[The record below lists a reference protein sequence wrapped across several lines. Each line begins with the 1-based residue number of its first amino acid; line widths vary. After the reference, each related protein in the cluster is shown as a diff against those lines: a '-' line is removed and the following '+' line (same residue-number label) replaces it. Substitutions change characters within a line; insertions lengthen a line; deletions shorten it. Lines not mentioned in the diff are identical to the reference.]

1 MPEDKINNVPEWR
14 VEFHRK
20 IKWLLIF
27 RFLIILILF
36 IAVIL
41 FFPESKEIRI
51 LLVLYGVVTLGYLGS
66 LYYWDIV
73 RKELNF
79 KFLYSIEI
87 FFELLVE
94 TGLVHMTGGGG
105 SPLILLYALTILSSA
120 FVFQLLGTV
129 MTATAA
135 TLFYALMLYF
145 EFTGIIP
152 RPGTALSELIL
163 SSKETLFYMA
173 YVQSCFLYMM
183 AFLSGYLSQK
193 LRMHL
198 DKLEETKLELERVKW
213 NTDQILQH
221 MRSGLMTIDEDGNVV
236 YFNNAASQILQLP
249 INRVLERNLNEIGE
263 ERLSPL
269 WGLITEFMRGENKW
283 KSIEVTIRDKAG
295 EEIPLEV
302 SLDKLTIEGNP
313 EGVIVLFDDITEK
326 KHKEQLMKR
335 MERLA
340 ALGEMSARL
349 AHEIRNPLA
358 AIQAGVEMM
367 KSGQLRDKD
376 IEPVAKL
383 IMNESEHLTNILEEF
398 LLFARLKELQPEKLT
413 YELTNVYDT
422 ANEAIN
428 SVKMSMDPKKEIK
441 FVNNLSK
448 YLRVK
453 CRKDHLRQ
461 IIVNLLTNSVDAI
474 AEKGEIKIYQSDVSE
489 TMGGQE
495 ELVGIVVEDTGS
507 GIPKEIMENIFDP
520 FFTTKQHGNGM
531 GLAIVQAIANQYGGY
546 VDVQNLDGQGA
557 KFTVY
562 LKAEKKNWD

>member
-20 IKWLLIF
+20 LKWLLIF

-36 IAVIL
+36 IAIIL

-105 SPLILLYALTILSSA
+105 SPLVLLYALTILSSA

-173 YVQSCFLYMM
+173 YVQSCFLYMV

-236 YFNNAASQILQLP
+236 YFNNAAS
-249 INRVLERNLNEIGE
+249 
-263 ERLSPL
+263 
-269 WGLITEFMRGENKW
+269 
-283 KSIEVTIRDKAG
+283 
-295 EEIPLEV
+295 
-302 SLDKLTIEGNP
+302 
-313 EGVIVLFDDITEK
+313 
-326 KHKEQLMKR
+326 
-335 MERLA
+335 
-340 ALGEMSARL
+340 
-349 AHEIRNPLA
+349 
-358 AIQAGVEMM
+358 
-367 KSGQLRDKD
+367 
-376 IEPVAKL
+376 
-383 IMNESEHLTNILEEF
+383 
-398 LLFARLKELQPEKLT
+398 
-413 YELTNVYDT
+413 
-422 ANEAIN
+422 
-428 SVKMSMDPKKEIK
+428 
-441 FVNNLSK
+441 
-448 YLRVK
+448 
-453 CRKDHLRQ
+453 
-461 IIVNLLTNSVDAI
+461 
-474 AEKGEIKIYQSDVSE
+474 
-489 TMGGQE
+489 
-495 ELVGIVVEDTGS
+495 
-507 GIPKEIMENIFDP
+507 
-520 FFTTKQHGNGM
+520 
-531 GLAIVQAIANQYGGY
+531 
-546 VDVQNLDGQGA
+546 
-557 KFTVY
+557 
-562 LKAEKKNWD
+562 

>member
-1 MPEDKINNVPEWR
+1 MI
-14 VEFHRK
+14 
-20 IKWLLIF
+20 
-27 RFLIILILF
+27 
-36 IAVIL
+36 
-41 FFPESKEIRI
+41 
-51 LLVLYGVVTLGYLGS
+51 
-66 LYYWDIV
+66 
-73 RKELNF
+73 
-79 KFLYSIEI
+79 
-87 FFELLVE
+87 
-94 TGLVHMTGGGG
+94 
-105 SPLILLYALTILSSA
+105 
-120 FVFQLLGTV
+120 
-129 MTATAA
+129 
-135 TLFYALMLYF
+135 
-145 EFTGIIP
+145 
-152 RPGTALSELIL
+152 
-163 SSKETLFYMA
+163 
-173 YVQSCFLYMM
+173 

-221 MRSGLMTIDEDGNVV
+221 MRSGLMTIDECGNVV

-249 INRVLERNLNEIGE
+249 SNRVLERNLTEIGE

-283 KSIEVTIRDKAG
+283 ESTEVTIRDKAG

-376 IEPVAKL
+376 IETVAKL

-428 SVKMSMDPKKEIK
+428 SVKMSMDPRKEVK

-453 CRKDHLRQ
+453 CRRDHLRQ

-474 AEKGEIKIYQSDVSE
+474 AEKGEIKIYQSDVPKKVV
-489 TMGGQE
+489 GQE
-495 ELVGIVVEDTGS
+495 ELVGIVVEDTGG

-562 LKAEKKNWD
+562 LKAEEKNWG